1 MPWPSISGFTVH
13 GDKEI
18 YYVILPVVFLAYL
31 LARQLLQSRVGRA
44 FVAVREN
51 EIVAR
56 SCGMNVTL
64 VKAVAFATS
73 AFYAGIG
80 GSLFA
85 LALRFIVPDGFG
97 MFQLILHFSIVL
109 IRSEERR
116 VGNECVSTCRFR
128 GSPYH

>member
-1 MPWPSISGFTVH
+1 MPWPSISGFTLH

-31 LARQLLQSRVGRA
+31 FARQLLQSRVGRA

-64 VKAVAFATS
+64 VKDVAVATS
-73 AFYAGIG
+73 AFYAGLG
-80 GSLFA
+80 GSPFG
-85 LALRFIVPDGFG
+85 LALRFILTGGFG
-97 MFQLILHFSIVL
+97 RYPL
-109 IRSEERR
+109 
-116 VGNECVSTCRFR
+116 
-128 GSPYH
+128 